1 MSRAKG
7 LYPRDEHLKAI
18 VVFDTR
24 LPGVMKRFDHE
35 RARWGELADI
45 EMLDL
50 NHPVLVIRSGT
61 APQQPR

>member
-7 LYPRDEHLKAI
+7 LYPRDEHLKTI
-18 VVFDTR
+18 VVFDMR
-24 LPGVMKRFDHE
+24 LHDVVKRFNHE
-35 RARWGELADI
+35 RARWGKLADV

-50 NHPVLVIRSGT
+50 NHPVLIIRSGT

>member
-1 MSRAKG
+1 M
-7 LYPRDEHLKAI
+7 

-24 LPGVMKRFDHE
+24 LPGVVKRFNHE
-35 RARWGELADI
+35 RAWWGELADI

-61 APQQPR
+61 APQQP